1 MSLLTPAWLLL
12 AAMGLVVLILHV
24 RRRRTFEMP
33 SIQLWRM
40 LDSGSLTRQ
49 RLRLPSPNLLLL
61 LQLLIIA
68 LIALALARPLIG
80 SRFAHEIV
88 VLDASGSM
96 RSRDVA
102 RGRRA
107 PARMRQQREGKPKPP
122 AHAGD
127 RYGGTPFY
135 HKER

>member
-68 LIALALARPLIG
+68 LIALALARP
-80 SRFAHEIV
+80 
-88 VLDASGSM
+88 
-96 RSRDVA
+96 
-102 RGRRA
+102 
-107 PARMRQQREGKPKPP
+107 
-122 AHAGD
+122 
-127 RYGGTPFY
+127 
-135 HKER
+135 